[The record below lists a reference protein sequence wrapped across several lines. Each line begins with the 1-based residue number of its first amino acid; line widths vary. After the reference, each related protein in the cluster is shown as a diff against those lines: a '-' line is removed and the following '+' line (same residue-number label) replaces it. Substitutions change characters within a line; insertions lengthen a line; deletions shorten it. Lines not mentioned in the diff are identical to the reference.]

1 MQEKDAVSIFLSGVY
16 WCCVAAGGGKD
27 WIEQSIALNKGQ
39 KWIWLVNSA
48 RQVELGQWWCVV
60 Q

>member
-16 WCCVAAGGGKD
+16 GCCVAAGGEEK
-27 WIEQSIALNKGQ
+27 IEQSIALNKGQ